1 MESSAIEEFGKL
13 LVEKVRDVAIQGCD
27 RTFAPRAQS
36 VVAKRWREA
45 MRHATP
51 ESFAKEIIPDIVD
64 EAICG
69 LLWAI
74 DQELLQLSF
83 TASTGETVNL
93 VSVARNYGE
102 LCGSYG
108 PGTSSGWVAQH
119 SRQRF
124 SRDLFDLDSMFS
136 GDGG

>member
-1 MESSAIEEFGKL
+1 MENSAIEEFGKL
-13 LVEKVRDVAIQGCD
+13 LVEKVRDVVIQSCD
-27 RTFAPRAQS
+27 RELGPHAKS
-36 VVAKRWREA
+36 VVAKRWREV

-64 EAICG
+64 DTICG
-69 LLWAI
+69 LLVAI

-93 VSVARNYGE
+93 VSVARDYGE
-102 LCGSYG
+102 LSGSYG

-119 SRQRF
+119 SKERF
-124 SRDLFDLDSMFS
+124 ARDLFDLDDMFS
-136 GDGG
+136 